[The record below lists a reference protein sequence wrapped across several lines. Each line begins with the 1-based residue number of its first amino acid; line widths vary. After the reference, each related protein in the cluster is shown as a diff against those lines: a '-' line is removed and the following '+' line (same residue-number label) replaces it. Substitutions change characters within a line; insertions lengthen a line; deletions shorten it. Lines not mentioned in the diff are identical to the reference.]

1 MSLSAQTQARPYFD
15 RRIQCDAVFV
25 LPGHH
30 FVQAE
35 GNGAITT
42 LLGSCIA
49 ACIRDTSS
57 AIGGLN
63 HFLLPGDTD
72 CEQASS
78 ARYGVHAMELLI
90 NDILKRGVQKNDLEA
105 KIFGGAA
112 VIESSQSDP
121 VGQRN
126 ARFVRDFLSAEGIPI
141 AAAHLGGD
149 RARRIYFFPSTGRV
163 SVLSV
168 APTDAQDVT
177 NREARLREEARK
189 KTQTGGVE
197 LF

>member
-1 MSLSAQTQARPYFD
+1 
-15 RRIQCDAVFV
+15 
-25 LPGHH
+25 
-30 FVQAE
+30 
-35 GNGAITT
+35 
-42 LLGSCIA
+42 
-49 ACIRDTSS
+49 
-57 AIGGLN
+57 
-63 HFLLPGDTD
+63 LLPGDTD

-141 AAAHLGGD
+141 AAADLGGD